1 MLFLLCYLLGNL
13 RFLQAPVIQ
22 PSGWKTGATT
32 HPALL
37 YPHCGQGMG
46 ARCRGGGSR
55 KEERVGAVTGAPP
68 HALKLSFFMWRGD
81 FLLSNLWA
89 PAGSAFSHC
98 NHCSRTTWELRHQ
111 RREQQQQQQKELK
124 QDFHTLLQHQ
134 AIPLALPEPELACF
148 SWISVCAKDP
158 FKFSGHVEFRPQ
170 NSRGE

>member
-1 MLFLLCYLLGNL
+1 MAYPIVLFAKSDPLTCSSGELRSSCTQERSCFLMLFLLCYLLGNL

-98 NHCSRTTWELRHQ
+98 NHCSRTTWELRH
-111 RREQQQQQQKELK
+111 
-124 QDFHTLLQHQ
+124 
-134 AIPLALPEPELACF
+134 
-148 SWISVCAKDP
+148 
-158 FKFSGHVEFRPQ
+158 
-170 NSRGE
+170 